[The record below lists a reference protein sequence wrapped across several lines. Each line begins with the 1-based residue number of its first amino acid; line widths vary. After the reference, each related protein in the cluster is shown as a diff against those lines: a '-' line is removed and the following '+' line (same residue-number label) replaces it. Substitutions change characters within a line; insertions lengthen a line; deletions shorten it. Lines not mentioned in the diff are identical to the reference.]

1 MLNTIESATSVTELR
16 DSADRVLERVHSTGQ
31 PVVITADNG
40 DAVAVLISIDA
51 YQELIEDDEYSPDE
65 LIRLA
70 DEADAGRTLT
80 IDELERSVLDNLARL
95 KAQNSF
101 TFITV

>member
-1 MLNTIESATSVTELR
+1 
-16 DSADRVLERVHSTGQ
+16 
-31 PVVITADNG
+31 VITADNG